1 LWWLNFLLRLK
12 GEKNKVLNLIEYR
25 KISIIVTDNRLFDN
39 EIIRLGVVVVEFS
52 TKVEKGKNKVL
63 NLIEYRKISIIV
75 TDNRLF
81 DNEIIR
87 LGFVVVEF
95 STKVEI

>member
-1 LWWLNFLLRLK
+1 M
-12 GEKNKVLNLIEYR
+12 
-25 KISIIVTDNRLFDN
+25 
-39 EIIRLGVVVVEFS
+39 VVEFS
-52 TKVEKGKNKVL
+52 TKVKKGKNKVL

-75 TDNRLF
+75 TDNQLF

-95 STKVEI
+95 STKVKRGKK

>member
-1 LWWLNFLLRLK
+1 
-12 GEKNKVLNLIEYR
+12 
-25 KISIIVTDNRLFDN
+25 
-39 EIIRLGVVVVEFS
+39 LGFVVVEFS

-63 NLIEYRKISIIV
+63 NLIEYRKKSIIV

-87 LGFVVVEF
+87 LGFEVVEF
-95 STKVEI
+95 STKVEKGKNKVLNLIEYRKTSIIVNQCL